1 MAELAA
7 VLMIG
12 GTIFITWLAIY
23 TQILHERKEGKKL
36 EPEI

>member
-23 TQILHERKEGKKL
+23 TQILHERKEGKKFK
-36 EPEI
+36 PET